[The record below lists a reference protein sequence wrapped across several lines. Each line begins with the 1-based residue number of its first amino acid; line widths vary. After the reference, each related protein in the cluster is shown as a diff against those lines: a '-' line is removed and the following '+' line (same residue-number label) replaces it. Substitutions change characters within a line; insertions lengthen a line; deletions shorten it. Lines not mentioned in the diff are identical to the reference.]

1 MKDKFKEFFIKD
13 KFYAVLLAGI
23 IINILCFCV
32 FSCNPLVVHAASD
45 VVVNY
50 PLIIDFE
57 KNPSECTLEGIQN
70 AFTFMW
76 GDLPEHY
83 VIFCSYKGQ
92 GYRNGSH
99 GWDYYDYYE
108 YIISPTPSFDYPGVL
123 NTSSSDYF
131 INNPVIYY
139 FNYDTAFSDFN
150 SWNTASNQR
159 RQFSYSQISQGYGY
173 ILYATDEQYFSTGN
187 VLVWSYPPTTIPEGG
202 DPSAPDMSSLDLDS
216 SLNTTTI
223 PSAPTY
229 SNNFNDPL
237 PTYDSSA
244 PFSSLFDIIIWGFN
258 RVHSVF
264 QSFREYL
271 FSWLGYFINILTYL
285 IQKIIDAI
293 KYIVNWLYNQFLN
306 WLTPYL
312 KIWSFISG
320 LLFNEDDQKSVF
332 DLILDFLGLVA
343 QWLAQFW
350 QNSFIVEYWNNLNDL
365 FDDVLTKIDNV
376 VTAIDNLRILFTAD
390 PDYSLIITQFYSTYI
405 GQIYQAIMR
414 LLAAIFDGFK
424 SVQAPATLSFTV
436 NFASAPAPFNEVGYL
451 TFDFNWYEGIRDVI
465 VPIVTTCI
473 YFGFG
478 LHIAWSWR
486 SLLFDTASLK
496 PDVTIR
502 PLGSIPSGSKS
513 YSASSSSG
521 GGGLVPTWRTYPGQ
535 KRLRG

>member
-1 MKDKFKEFFIKD
+1 MKDKLKEFFIKD
-13 KFYAVLLAGI
+13 KFYTVLLAGI
-23 IINILCFCV
+23 IINIFCFCV
-32 FSCNPLVVHAASD
+32 FSCNPLVVHAASEQTY
-45 VVVNY
+45 Y
-50 PLIIDFE
+50 PI
-57 KNPSECTLEGIQN
+57 IQN
-70 AFTFMW
+70 ANNSIPNNVLTWFQQNQYQSGCHF
-76 GDLPEHY
+76 
-83 VIFCSYKGQ
+83 VIYGPYATGTIS
-92 GYRNGSH
+92 GST
-99 GWDYYDYYE
+99 YYE
-108 YIISPTPSFDYPGVL
+108 YYFVRWNSSYDSSIRFVVQNDGHSVYVQKSGSVSGFNNGLIRYQTSNNQIFVSTSNGGNIIYSPLVL
-123 NTSSSDYF
+123 QSSSYNSNVSWVSNFD
-131 INNPVIYY
+131 VL
-139 FNYDTAFSDFN
+139 DTS
-150 SWNTASNQR
+150 
-159 RQFSYSQISQGYGY
+159 
-173 ILYATDEQYFSTGN
+173 GN
-187 VLVWSYPPTTIPEGG
+187 VLLFLVAPIEIPEGG

-332 DLILDFLGLVA
+332 DLILDFFGSVA

-414 LLAAIFDGFK
+414 LLTAIFDGFK

-436 NFASAPAPFNEVGYL
+436 NFASAPAPFNQVGYL
-451 TFDFNWYEGIRDVI
+451 TFDFNWYEGIRSVI

-486 SLLFDTASLK
+486 SMLFDTASLK

-502 PLGSIPSGSKS
+502 PLGSTPMGSKS
-513 YSASSSSG
+513 YAAGSSSS